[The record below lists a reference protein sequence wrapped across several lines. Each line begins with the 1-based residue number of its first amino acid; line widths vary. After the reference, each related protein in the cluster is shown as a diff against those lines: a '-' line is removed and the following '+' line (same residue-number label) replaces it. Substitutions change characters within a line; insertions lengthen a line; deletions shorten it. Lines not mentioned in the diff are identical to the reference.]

1 MNNPTQTTQ
10 TFASADDPFDSGAFK
25 PIIIID
31 QYSAMYVY
39 YKALSDRY
47 EINYEVEYLMNYH
60 EPKWYENLTEQE
72 AEAKIL
78 ELQNHSVGRD
88 SELLHQEIKR

>member
-1 MNNPTQTTQ
+1 MDTPTQTTQ
-10 TFASADDPFDSGAFK
+10 TFASADDPFDSGVFK

-39 YKALSDRY
+39 YKALDNKY
-47 EINYEVEYLMNYH
+47 EISHEVEYMNYQ
-60 EPKWYENLTEQE
+60 EPEWYENLTEAE
-72 AEAKIL
+72 AEAKIV
-78 ELQNHSVGRD
+78 ELQNHRVAGD

>member
-1 MNNPTQTTQ
+1 MNNPTQTRQ

-39 YKALSDRY
+39 YKALNDRY
-47 EINYEVEYLMNYH
+47 DISHEVEYMNYQ
-60 EPKWYENLTEQE
+60 EPEWHENLTE
-72 AEAKIL
+72 AEALGKIVA
-78 ELQNHSVGRD
+78 LQHHRVAED
-88 SELLHQEIKR
+88 SELLFQEIKR